1 MPSLPRSHRIVGR
14 WVPSAGATGFR
25 LVDRVR
31 SNHGTLTGMDPTSD
45 WVVNGGKGAL
55 DFDGSND
62 FVFAP
67 IPNLSGI
74 KATLS
79 AWVRGVPGS
88 GSTGYIVS
96 APKDSAG
103 SNGIDFRSPSNVI
116 FDVVMQSGLVA
127 LTSGVDIRGSWNHL
141 CGGCDGT
148 RVFFFVNGT
157 LVASQANTGTLDT
170 AYTSS
175 EINLGRFGSFGA
187 FAACQIDDVTIY
199 NTGLTAN
206 EAREIYRL
214 GRGYGVFPEPDFDE
228 GFAAAFNRRRR
239 VLLTAG

>member
-1 MPSLPRSHRIVGR
+1 
-14 WVPSAGATGFR
+14 
-25 LVDRVR
+25 
-31 SNHGTLTGMDPTSD
+31 MDAASD
-45 WVVNGGKGAL
+45 WVVSGGKGAL
-55 DFDGSND
+55 DFDGGND
-62 FVFAP
+62 FVVAP
-67 IPNLSGI
+67 IPNLSATR
-74 KATLS
+74 ATLS

-96 APKDSAG
+96 APRVSG
-103 SNGIDFRSPSNVI
+103 GENGVDFRAPSNAI
-116 FDVVMQSGLVA
+116 FDVRMQSGFVS

-170 AYTSS
+170 GYTSS

-199 NTGLTAN
+199 NTGLTAS
-206 EAREIYRL
+206 EVREIYRL

-228 GFAAAFNRRRR
+228 GFAAAAGFKAYWARRQSQ
-239 VLLTAG
+239 LIGGGL